1 MSSAP
6 TTYVLGGYQTDFAR
20 NLAKEGVGIYE
31 LLEEAVCGALE
42 ETGVAA
48 EDVEVAHVGNLA
60 AELFCGQAQL
70 GGMVAAVHPAF
81 ASLPTA
87 RHEAACA
94 SGSVAALAAM
104 ADIEAGRYDVALVV
118 GAELMRNVD
127 AQTAAEHLGSAAWAG
142 REAQDA
148 RFPWPALFSEI
159 ADAYADRWG
168 LEYEHLARIAEV
180 NFSNAS
186 RNPNAQ
192 ARGWQFEPG
201 DFAADDEANPVIEG
215 RLRKQDC
222 GRITD
227 GASAVLLAGAG
238 YASEFARRAGTS
250 LDALPSVRGWGHRT
264 APMLLEDKLRLSE
277 GSPYLFTHLRE
288 AITDAYDRA
297 AIGGPEQLDLI
308 ETHDCF
314 TITEYAALDHFGLT
328 QPGASWQA
336 VEEGVIER
344 DGKLP
349 VNPSGGLIGLG
360 HPVGATG
367 VRMML
372 DASKQVTG
380 TAGEYQVDGARTAA
394 TLNVGGSC
402 TTVVSFVIAA

>member
-1 MSSAP
+1 MSPP
-6 TTYVLGGYQTDFAR
+6 TTTYILGGYQTDFAR

-31 LLEEAVCGALE
+31 LLEESVCGALE
-42 ETGVAA
+42 ETSVPAQ
-48 EDVEVAHVGNLA
+48 DIEVAHVGNLA

-180 NFSNAS
+180 NFSNAA

-192 ARGWQFEPG
+192 ARSWQFNAG
-201 DFAADDEANPVIEG
+201 DFAPDDEVNPVIEG

-227 GASAVLLAGAG
+227 GAAAVVLAGES
-238 YASEFARRAGTS
+238 YARDFARRRGMS
-250 LDALPSVRGWGHRT
+250 LEQLPSIRGWGHRT
-264 APMLLEDKLRLSE
+264 APMLLADKLRLSE

-288 AITDAYDRA
+288 AITDAYRRA
-297 AIGGPEQLDLI
+297 GIAGPEQLDLI

-328 QPGASWQA
+328 DPGASWQA
-336 VEEGVIER
+336 VEEGVIDR
-344 DGKLP
+344 DGSLP

-367 VRMML
+367 VRMLL
-372 DASKQVTG
+372 DTSKQVTG
-380 TAGEYQVDGARTAA
+380 AAGEYQVDGAHTAA

-402 TTVVSFVIAA
+402 TTVVSFVIAG